1 MPFDGSFTMENGSGV
16 CTQRQ
21 ELQLNMRAKGDRWK
35 RARDRRGF
43 FFWKFEARSAS
54 RAIKT
59 FVYKIQV
66 TAYQSSTLSLI
77 R

>member
-1 MPFDGSFTMENGSGV
+1 MPFDGSFTMENGLGV

-43 FFWKFEARSAS
+43 FFGNLKPGLLLEQLKRLFIKF
-54 RAIKT
+54 K
-59 FVYKIQV
+59 
-66 TAYQSSTLSLI
+66 
-77 R
+77 